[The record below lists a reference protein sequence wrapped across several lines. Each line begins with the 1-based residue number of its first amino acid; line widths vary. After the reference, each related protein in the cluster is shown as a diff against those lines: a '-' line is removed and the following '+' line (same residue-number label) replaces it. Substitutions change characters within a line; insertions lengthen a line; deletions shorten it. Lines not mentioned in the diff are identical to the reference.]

1 MFPFEEWGKEQHYTM
16 PDIVM
21 SLPGTTNTD
30 WASSWPGISTIFE
43 VKRDGSE
50 DPVDDASATIMSGK
64 LQTCA
69 LIQIAKSARNLLHT
83 HRLLY
88 AYAVGIYNDWARI
101 FRFDHAAGVVS
112 KAIDLSNDPFPLYDF
127 LWRFCH
133 YKHPDQPALTP
144 PHVAPPPLVASPPPV
159 PIPQPAGTTMRLRPR
174 YEKKSAP
181 ANKSKK
187 TYDKAGIGCF
197 VGMDPTVFAASD
209 HDHAKVNEQ
218 LRQSNPPQKPLS
230 PEEEKSCRWVAFV
243 KERNPDGSA
252 KATKWY
258 ILYRLRFL
266 NPRLFSRATR
276 VWDAYDAETWEPR
289 AIKDAWRQLARDRED
304 VLYTRLRDE
313 LRKRDDLE
321 KLVEEC
327 KNFGLPRDD
336 SSSNINGD
344 DSRSDATP
352 PSTAAA
358 ENESAYELN
367 SVGMAVLAEEFNA
380 SSDTRLYGLPDFEV
394 GDDLGACEARKLWND
409 RLGSSRSTGTSSPSD
424 TDLDSLSRGERDH
437 PPMYGVYH
445 RTICAWLRQADRSKA
460 RFNERSHM
468 RLVMKTVGRPLSSF
482 KSTKE
487 MVTAIRDAIIGA

>member
-1 MFPFEEWGKEQHYTM
+1 M

-21 SLPGTTNTD
+21 SLPGTTNAD
-30 WASSWPGISTIFE
+30 WASSWPGISTVLE
-43 VKRDGSE
+43 VKRDGLE
-50 DPVDDASATIMSGK
+50 DPVDDASATIRSGK
-64 LQTCA
+64 LQTSA

-88 AYAVGIYNDWARI
+88 AYAVGIYDNRARI

-112 KAIDLSNDPFPLYDF
+112 KAIDLSSDLFPLYDF

-133 YKHPDQPALTP
+133 HKHPDRSALTP
-144 PHVAPPPLVASPPPV
+144 PHLVPPPPV
-159 PIPQPAGTTMRLRPR
+159 TSSLPVPTSQPAGMTMQLRPR
-174 YEKKSAP
+174 NDKKSAP
-181 ANKSKK
+181 AKKSKK
-187 TYDKAGIGCF
+187 TCDEAGIGCF
-197 VGMDPTVFAASD
+197 LGMDPTVFAASA
-209 HDHAKVNEQ
+209 HDHAKVNERLQ
-218 LRQSNPPQKPLS
+218 QSNPPQKPLS
-230 PEEEKSCRWVAFV
+230 SEEENSCRWVAFV
-243 KERNPDGSA
+243 KECNPEGSA
-252 KATKWY
+252 KTTKWY

-289 AIKDAWRQLARDRED
+289 VIKDAWRQLARDRED

-336 SSSNINGD
+336 STGSSTTDGD
-344 DSRSDATP
+344 DSHSDAVP

-358 ENESAYELN
+358 DNESEYELN
-367 SVGMAVLAEEFNA
+367 SAGTAVLAEELDA
-380 SSDTRLYGLPDFEV
+380 MSDTPLYGLPDFEV

-409 RLGSSRSTGTSSPSD
+409 RLGGSRFTGTSSPSD
-424 TDLDSLSRGERDH
+424 VDLDSLSQGDGGR
-437 PPMYGVYH
+437 PPIYGVYH

-460 RFNERSHM
+460 RFKERSHM